1 MKVVSALACWTKD
14 PFAATSSW
22 SNHLTFRMTPT
33 PISPRRYQPPQHS
46 STGACTRG
54 GGIIGGARG
63 ARSAANA
70 SGIMTNAAAPAS
82 TKLFTLPIA
91 SSFLQQGTPGD
102 GPLQYEW
109 SGRWRKIVK
118 RDLTLPFNREF

>member
-14 PFAATSSW
+14 PPTAALSA
-22 SNHLTFRMTPT
+22 SNHLTFLMTPT

-46 STGACTRG
+46 STGAWMR

-91 SSFLQQGTPGD
+91 FSFVPQGTPGD
-102 GPLQYEW
+102 GPSQIQN
-109 SGRWRKIVK
+109 GADDGVK
-118 RDLTLPFNREF
+118 SLNGT